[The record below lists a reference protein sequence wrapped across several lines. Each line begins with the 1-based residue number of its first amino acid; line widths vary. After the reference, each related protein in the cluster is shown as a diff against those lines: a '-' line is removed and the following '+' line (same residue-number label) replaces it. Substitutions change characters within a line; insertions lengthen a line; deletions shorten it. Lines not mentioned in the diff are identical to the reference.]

1 MAAGRGYLAM
11 HSILSVVIATR
22 NRRDSLRRCLESL
35 THCHVPAGW
44 MVEILVVDNG
54 GTDSIVELVAS
65 MTSAERNIEFRH
77 FSEPRQGKSFAVN
90 CGVAAARGKIL
101 AFTDDD
107 AMADKEWLTGVINE
121 FSRDSALDLL
131 AGCVQDVRTDRPSRA
146 ITRHLE
152 RVMLSGLSSLEGHVL
167 GCNLAIRRVV
177 LEKVRGR
184 DIRLGPGRGLS
195 CEDIDFTHR
204 VLRAG
209 FRGVFS
215 PTPVV
220 YHDPGERDRTREY
233 LRGWGAFYIK
243 FILSGDRQ
251 VARQAWW
258 KLHRIWTD
266 ALGEVGFLSGDPIY
280 QTWNIAVGACIMA
293 IRMITTPLTGR

>member
-1 MAAGRGYLAM
+1 MD
-11 HSILSVVIATR
+11 SILSVVIATR
-22 NRRDSLRRCLESL
+22 NRRDNLRRCLESL
-35 THCHVPAGW
+35 THCNVPAGW

-107 AMADKEWLTGVINE
+107 ATADKEWLTEVINE
-121 FSRDSALDLL
+121 FSRDPALDLL

-146 ITRHLE
+146 ITRPLE
-152 RVMLSGLSSLEGHVL
+152 KVMLNGLSSLEGHVL

-177 LEKVRGR
+177 LEKVKGR
-184 DIRLGPGRGLS
+184 DTRLGPGRGLS

-215 PTPVV
+215 PAPVV

-258 KLHRIWTD
+258 KLHRMWREIRSGIGARTCSILNEIW
-266 ALGEVGFLSGDPIY
+266 
-280 QTWNIAVGACIMA
+280 QMAVGATIMA
-293 IRMITTPLTGR
+293 TRTVISMFIYR